1 MLKKAFECMDMT
13 QEQYT
18 KKFALPIA
26 GMGVLFPLI
35 MLLVAPSL
43 VSGIFLYVL
52 LLVPVICIGLVIFY
66 PLSVMGAKK
75 SEIDLNMHYY
85 ITHMGVLAASN
96 MARKEVIHHLSM
108 HEAYGYLATETGKI
122 YSLMNDWNLSLAQ
135 ACRFIAKRTPS
146 AIFADFLDRLAHSV
160 EAGEAFDEFVW
171 TEQKVVMNE
180 FDTMYKKS
188 LGEISM
194 TKEIFVAMMT
204 ALIFLTSISLI
215 MPVITGMSPLILMGG
230 SIVTFLGAEGVIVY
244 VMKTKAPKDKIWHTL
259 NIETEAE
266 RVIRMSFP
274 ISIIGTTVLSVVLL
288 LFGGGLPVT
297 IMIAIALSPLA
308 ITGYYARRE
317 EESIK
322 RKDDNFSQFV
332 RALGSTSGARGGIIR
347 ESLRNLTYHDFGPL
361 TPEVNDLYK
370 RLETR
375 INKYMSWNY
384 FAAGTGSNLIERF
397 ATIFAEGI
405 DMGGKPEVI
414 GEIIGDNFMRII
426 SLRKLRYSLA
436 TSLVGEVYGL
446 TGGIA
451 FTMFLTLGIVKMLI
465 NIFSG
470 TDMPAGMASI
480 ISLSGVVD
488 INLLALLLMSMMV
501 GHSLLCALMLRAVD
515 GGSVFNSYIHF
526 VGMVWLSAIAAEVS
540 FAAMLHMLG

>member
-1 MLKKAFECMDMT
+1 MFEKAFDCMGIT
-13 QEQYT
+13 PEQYLV
-18 KKFALPIA
+18 KFAA
-26 GMGVLFPLI
+26 PLTF
-35 MLLVAPSL
+35 M
-43 VSGIFLYVL
+43 GIFFPVVILLLLPTLVTGIFIYVL
-52 LLVPVICIGLVIFY
+52 LLVPVLLIGLVIFY
-66 PLSVMGAKK
+66 PLSVIGGKK
-75 SEIDLNMHYY
+75 SQIDLNMHYY

-146 AIFADFLDRLAHSV
+146 AIFADFLDRLAHSA
-160 EAGEAFDEFVW
+160 EAGEPFDQFVW

-188 LGEISM
+188 LNEISM
-194 TKEIFVAMMT
+194 TKEIFVSMMT

-215 MPVITGMSPLILMGG
+215 MPVITGMEPGILMTG
-230 SIVTFLGAEGVIVY
+230 SIVAFLGTEGIIVY

-274 ISIIGTTVLSVVLL
+274 ISIIGSTLLSIIL
-288 LFGGGLPVT
+288 LFWGGGLPVT

-308 ITGYYARRE
+308 ITGYFARRE
-317 EESIK
+317 EELIK
-322 RKDDNFSQFV
+322 RKDDNFSAFI
-332 RALGSTSGARGGIIR
+332 RALGSTAGARGGIIR

-361 TPEVNDLYK
+361 TADINDLHK

-405 DMGGKPEVI
+405 DKGGKPEVI

-451 FTMFLTLGIVKMLI
+451 FTMFLTLAIVKMLI
-465 NIFSG
+465 DVFSG
-470 TDMPAGMASI
+470 MDMPGGMSSI
-480 ISLSGVVD
+480 ISLSTVMD

-501 GHSLLCALMLRAVD
+501 GHSFLSALMLRAVD
-515 GGSVFNSYIHF
+515 GGSIFNSYIHF
-526 VGMVWLSAIAAEVS
+526 VGMVWLSAIAAEIS
-540 FAAMLHMLG
+540 FAAMIHMI

>member
-1 MLKKAFECMDMT
+1 MDMT
-13 QEQYT
+13 QEQYMM
-18 KKFALPIA
+18 KFALPVA
-26 GMGVLFPLI
+26 AMGIFFPLV
-35 MLLVAPSL
+35 MLLVVPSL
-43 VSGIFLYVL
+43 VTGIFLYVL
-52 LLVPVICIGLVIFY
+52 LLVPVLCIGLVFFY
-66 PLSVMGAKK
+66 PISVMEGKR
-75 SEIDLNMHYY
+75 SQIDLNMHYY

-108 HEAYGYLATETGKI
+108 HEAYGYLATETAKI

-135 ACRFIAKRTPS
+135 ACRFMAKRTPS
-146 AIFADFLDRLAHSV
+146 AIFADFLDRLAHSA
-160 EAGEAFDEFVW
+160 EAGEPFEEFVW

-188 LGEISM
+188 LSEISM

-215 MPVITGMSPLILMGG
+215 MPIITGIDPLTLLGG
-230 SIVTFLGAEGVIVY
+230 SIVTFLGAEGIIVY
-244 VMKTKAPKDKIWHTL
+244 FMKTKAPKDKIWHTL

-274 ISIIGTTVLSVVLL
+274 ISILGSTVLSIILL
-288 LFGGGLPVT
+288 LLGGGLPVT

-317 EESIK
+317 EELIK

-332 RALGSTSGARGGIIR
+332 RALGSTAGARGGIIR

-361 TPEVNDLYK
+361 TLEVKDLYK

-375 INKYMSWNY
+375 INKYTSWNY

-405 DMGGKPEVI
+405 DKGGKPEVI
-414 GEIIGDNFMRII
+414 GEIIGDNFMRIV

-436 TSLVGEVYGL
+436 RSLVGEVYGL

-470 TDMPAGMASI
+470 ADIPPGMSQI
-480 ISLSGVVD
+480 IALNSVVD

-501 GHSLLCALMLRAVD
+501 GHSLLSALMLRAVD
-515 GGSVFNSYIHF
+515 GGSLFNSYIHF
-526 VGMVWLSAIAAEVS
+526 VGMVWLSAVAAEVS
-540 FAAMLHMLG
+540 FAAMIRMLG